1 MTRTEENTL
10 ELTPECTPDL
20 PEIEGLLKFDHFG
33 NPNMNMN
40 ISIPCPI
47 VRDMLSEALIR
58 AQLVGRSSGPW
69 HLGSP
74 WSLRLTRGPISF
86 FLVKSGQCKIYLAEK
101 KQHIELKKGD
111 LFVLTQ
117 PSELVL
123 SDGDVDI
130 RQARSIMD
138 HVTVEELESGR
149 ALHIGTP
156 GGPQTHLLTGI
167 LICHYRD
174 QVSLLPALPDYIHL
188 TAEVIDQSPTLKHV
202 FALMEFESTLVEP
215 GHVSL
220 KSCMLQMVLILAY
233 RAFLQTVG
241 IDAIDQ
247 LTSLA
252 DPEIGPL
259 ITMVHVHPGLP
270 WSVENMAERVG
281 MSRSAFAARF
291 VDLVGETPM
300 SYVTQCRMRRAAM
313 LMSSPHANLKSL
325 ARQLGYS
332 SEAAFSVAFKRFSG
346 MSPGRFRS
354 QRLKAGK

>member
-1 MTRTEENTL
+1 MTQQDVL
-10 ELTPECTPDL
+10 VQTPDL
-20 PEIEGLLKFDHFG
+20 PESVGLLHFDRFG
-33 NPNMNMN
+33 NPNMSLN
-40 ISIPCPI
+40 IPCPAI
-47 VRDMLSEALIR
+47 RDVLSEAMIRGQLI
-58 AQLVGRSSGPW
+58 GRSSGPW
-69 HLGSP
+69 YSSSP
-74 WSLRLTRGPISF
+74 WAVRMARGPISF
-86 FLVKSGQCKIYLAEK
+86 FLVKSGHCCVYLADK
-101 KQHIELKKGD
+101 KQALELKRGD

-130 RQARSIMD
+130 RQAQSILELVSMD
-138 HVTVEELESGR
+138 ELESGR
-149 ALHIGTP
+149 AIRFGTP
-156 GGPQTHLLTGI
+156 GGPVTNLLTGI

-174 QVSLLPALPDYIHL
+174 QVSLLPSLPDYIHL
-188 TAEVIDQSPTLKHV
+188 AADVIENSHTLKRV
-202 FALMEFESTLVEP
+202 FELLEFESTIVEP

-220 KSCMLQMVLILAY
+220 KASLLQMVLILAY

-241 IDAIDQ
+241 IDAAEQ

-291 VDLVGETPM
+291 VDMVGETPM

-313 LMSSPHANLKSL
+313 LMANPHANLKSL
-325 ARQLGYS
+325 SRQLGYS
-332 SEAAFSVAFKRFSG
+332 SEAAFSVAFKRWSG
-346 MSPGRFRS
+346 MSPGRFRT
-354 QRLKAGK
+354 QRVKASRA

>member
-1 MTRTEENTL
+1 MTHFEETL
-10 ELTPECTPDL
+10 TQTPDL
-20 PEIEGLLKFDHFG
+20 PEVEGLMKFDHFG
-33 NPNMNMN
+33 NPNMN
-40 ISIPCPI
+40 ISIPCPA
-47 VRDMLSEALIR
+47 VRDMLSEAIIR

-69 HLGSP
+69 YLGSP
-74 WSLRLTRGPISF
+74 WSIRLTRGPISF
-86 FLVKSGQCKIYLAEK
+86 FLVKSGQCKIYVAEK
-101 KQHIELKKGD
+101 KQNLELNRGD

-123 SDGDVDI
+123 SDGQVDI

-138 HVTVEELESGR
+138 QVSVEELESGR
-149 ALHIGTP
+149 AVRFGTP
-156 GGPQTHLLTGI
+156 DGSVTNLLTGI

-188 TAEVIDQSPTLKHV
+188 TADVIEESPTLKQV
-202 FALMEFESTLVEP
+202 FALLEYESTLVEP

-220 KSCMLQMVLILAY
+220 KASLLQMVLILAY

-270 WSVENMAERVG
+270 WSVENMAQRVG

-313 LMSSPHANLKSL
+313 LMSNPHANLKSL

-332 SEAAFSVAFKRFSG
+332 SEAAFSVAFKRWCG
-346 MSPGRFRS
+346 MSPGRYRT
-354 QRLKAGK
+354 QRIKPA